1 MAAETGALQDCGL
14 LSMPWASKEL
24 RFSSSHSRDSAI
36 RHPPRVSWREGR
48 RDVHPSPAYVAQWPP
63 PQDLPWRGPT
73 SALHA
78 LCSPCFFF
86 CKLLLS
92 CHQRD
97 TVGTPVS
104 MQIEPAL
111 RSHLKAAVTDQDK
124 LTKQNVSGPIA
135 DCMCNGK
142 SQK

>member
-1 MAAETGALQDCGL
+1 MEGPHFCFACTL
-14 LSMPWASKEL
+14 LSL
-24 RFSSSHSRDSAI
+24 F
-36 RHPPRVSWREGR
+36 
-48 RDVHPSPAYVAQWPP
+48 
-63 PQDLPWRGPT
+63 
-73 SALHA
+73 
-78 LCSPCFFF
+78 FFF

>member
-1 MAAETGALQDCGL
+1 MADEAGALQDCGL
-14 LSMPWASKEL
+14 PSVLWASREL
-24 RFSSSHSRDSAI
+24 RFFSSHSRDSAI
-36 RHPPRVSWREGR
+36 CHPPRVSWREGR
-48 RDVHPSPAYVAQWPP
+48 RDVHPSPADVAQWPP
-63 PQDLPWRGPT
+63 PQGLLLCMHFALP
-73 SALHA
+73 L
-78 LCSPCFFF
+78 F

-135 DCMCNGK
+135 DCMCSGK